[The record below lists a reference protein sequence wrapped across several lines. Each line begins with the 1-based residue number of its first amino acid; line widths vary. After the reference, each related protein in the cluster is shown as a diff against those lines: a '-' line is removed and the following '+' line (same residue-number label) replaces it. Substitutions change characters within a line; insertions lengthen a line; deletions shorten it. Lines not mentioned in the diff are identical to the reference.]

1 MKKKYLLVLLAVIVL
16 MPIKVNAKTL
26 RQYKDELDAI
36 EKSYTENQES
46 IARTEEEITDAKNRI
61 AEIYGEID
69 VIEANMIEINKQI
82 AILNEDI
89 LKKDKEIKELARYYE
104 FSNGESAYLEYLF
117 SATSITDFIY
127 RLSITEQ
134 LSRYN
139 DKLIKDMNNMIT
151 ENKANI
157 KSLQENEES
166 LKVLQSELADKLV
179 ILGNQRQELGDE
191 MITIQ
196 DELDAQRAIVK
207 HYEDLGCEED
217 QEISTCGKESLPL
230 GTKFYRPLDLGYVTS
245 EYGYRY
251 DPFTGE
257 YGSFHSGTDMS
268 TYASCSSCHNVYSV
282 ATGVVGLVDYNWSMG
297 NYIVIWHNINGND
310 YSSLYMHLD
319 AQYVSEG
326 DEVTKDT
333 VIGYMGNTGS
343 STATHLHLT
352 MVTCHLW
359 KPGSYCYYPSDTA
372 NSRDYINYPSQFYVD
387 WEDRTSYYD

>member
-1 MKKKYLLVLLAVIVL
+1 MKKFLLVLLTVIVL

-36 EKSYTENQES
+36 EQSYNENQEN
-46 IARTEEEITDAKNRI
+46 IARTEEEIADAKNRI

-69 VIEANMIEINKQI
+69 TIEANMIEINKQI

-89 LKKDKEIKELARYYE
+89 LKKDKEIKDLAKYYQ

-230 GTKFYRPLDLGYVTS
+230 GTKFYRPLDLGYITS

>member
-151 ENKANI
+151 EN
-157 KSLQENEES
+157 
-166 LKVLQSELADKLV
+166 
-179 ILGNQRQELGDE
+179 
-191 MITIQ
+191 
-196 DELDAQRAIVK
+196 
-207 HYEDLGCEED
+207 
-217 QEISTCGKESLPL
+217 
-230 GTKFYRPLDLGYVTS
+230 
-245 EYGYRY
+245 
-251 DPFTGE
+251 
-257 YGSFHSGTDMS
+257 
-268 TYASCSSCHNVYSV
+268 
-282 ATGVVGLVDYNWSMG
+282 
-297 NYIVIWHNINGND
+297 
-310 YSSLYMHLD
+310 
-319 AQYVSEG
+319 
-326 DEVTKDT
+326 
-333 VIGYMGNTGS
+333 
-343 STATHLHLT
+343 
-352 MVTCHLW
+352 
-359 KPGSYCYYPSDTA
+359 
-372 NSRDYINYPSQFYVD
+372 
-387 WEDRTSYYD
+387 